1 MDEVQCGLVAYT
13 YCCCSCP
20 TSYSHRKSATMLNR
34 RIGLRNLLGSLHGIK
49 ENTVA
54 ILNSLAVDVREY
66 PLWMR
71 LRTDRIREERE
82 YEVQSWS
89 LSNVMLW
96 LYLSLQSV
104 SHMLFA
110 LFFSYTNTKD
120 KVRSLLLVTFSMCA
134 LFDVNSDHLCSLLL
148 RLILCSSI

>member
-1 MDEVQCGLVAYT
+1 
-13 YCCCSCP
+13 
-20 TSYSHRKSATMLNR
+20 MLNR

-96 LYLSLQSV
+96 LFLSLQSV
-104 SHMLFA
+104 SHMLFYS
-110 LFFSYTNTKD
+110 FSCTNTKD
-120 KVRSLLLVTFSMCA
+120 KVRSLLACDI
-134 LFDVNSDHLCSLLL
+134 FDL
-148 RLILCSSI
+148 RPVRCQQ